1 MARWVTAA
9 LALTLACAAP
19 AAAAADAKKPLGTWT
34 KSEGGTTI
42 TFNIKADGMSI
53 VLKGEGDQKI
63 EVEADYGLSKDGV
76 LFARI
81 SKLTKTGI
89 DGGPDEGDL
98 FSFRF
103 KLDKDKL
110 TISDLS
116 APKTSDEAKKLVE
129 GDFEKSKEKK
139 GF

>member
-1 MARWVTAA
+1 MTRWVTAA
-9 LALTLACAAP
+9 LVLGLACAVP
-19 AAAAADAKKPLGTWT
+19 AAAADEAKKPLGTWT
-34 KSEGGTTI
+34 KKEGDATI
-42 TFNIKADGMSI
+42 TFAIKADGMSV
-53 VLKGEGDQKI
+53 VLKGEGDRKI

-76 LFARI
+76 LFARV
-81 SKLTKTGI
+81 SKITRTGI
-89 DGGPDEGDL
+89 EGGPDEGEL

-129 GDFEKSKEKK
+129 GDYEKEKDKK

>member
-1 MARWVTAA
+1 MARWVIAA

-19 AAAAADAKKPLGTWT
+19 AAAADDAKKPVGTWT
-34 KSEGGTTI
+34 KSEGGPTI
-42 TFNIKADGMSI
+42 TFTIKADGLSI

-63 EVEADYGLSKDGV
+63 EVEADYGVSKDGV

-81 SKLTKTGI
+81 SKITKTGI
-89 DGGPDEGDL
+89 EGGPDEGDL

-103 KLDKDKL
+103 KVEKDKL

-116 APKTSDEAKKLVE
+116 APKTDENARKLVE
-129 GDFEKSKEKK
+129 GDYEKSKEKK
-139 GF
+139 NF

>member
-1 MARWVTAA
+1 MTRWVTAA
-9 LALTLACAAP
+9 LALTVACAAP
-19 AAAAADAKKPLGTWT
+19 AAAADAVKKPLGTWKKT
-34 KSEGGTTI
+34 EGDTTI
-42 TFNIKADGMSI
+42 TFTIKADGMRV
-53 VLKGEGDQKI
+53 VLKGEGDTKI
-63 EVEADYGLSKDGV
+63 EVQADYGQSKDGV

-81 SKLTKTGI
+81 SKITKTGI

-103 KLDKDKL
+103 KVEKDKL

-129 GDFEKSKEKK
+129 GDYEKSKEKK